1 MMREGVRR
9 IISTANEMQV
19 VGEAEDGV
27 ETLDALRKV
36 ECDILMLD
44 MTMPGMGGIEL
55 IQRVK
60 EFQSDLPILVLSM
73 HNVAKIAA
81 AALKAGAAGYLTK
94 DSDPERLVDVI
105 GKIASGGKYV
115 DPVVADKIVF
125 DGVEEQLPHLS
136 LSGREYEILMM
147 IVAGKSTSRIAD
159 ELFLSPKTV
168 STHKKHIM
176 EKMQMENAAD
186 MVRYAI
192 EHHLR

>member
-19 VGEAEDGV
+19 VGEAEDGL

-36 ECDILMLD
+36 ECDVLMLD
-44 MTMPGMGGIEL
+44 MTMPGVGGIEL

-60 EFQSDLPILVLSM
+60 EFKSDLPILVLSM

-81 AALKAGAAGYLTK
+81 AALKAGAVGYLTK
-94 DSDPERLVDVI
+94 DSDPEYLVDVI
-105 GKIASGGKYV
+105 NKVASGGKYI

-125 DGVEEQLPHLS
+125 EGVEEQLPHLS
-136 LSGREYEILMM
+136 LSGREYEIFMM

-186 MVRYAI
+186 MVRYAF